1 MGFLVSNSAFHLF
14 RSSHAF
20 LSNMFIPLCFL
31 FLTKF
36 RTILDQF
43 VDVLDDLNITIL
55 NFLSNMIILI
65 TDNEALVLYQET
77 EKRSQTLLDID
88 MSIGN

>member
-1 MGFLVSNSAFHLF
+1 
-14 RSSHAF
+14 
-20 LSNMFIPLCFL
+20 MFIPLCFL